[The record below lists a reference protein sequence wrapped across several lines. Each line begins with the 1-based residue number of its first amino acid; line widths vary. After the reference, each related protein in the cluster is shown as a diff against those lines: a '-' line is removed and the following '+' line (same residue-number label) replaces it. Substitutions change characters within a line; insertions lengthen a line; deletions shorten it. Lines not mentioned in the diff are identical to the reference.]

1 MGLEKNQERVEVMFL
16 AIDPSGSMIE
26 KRTFACEVP
35 SLALAGLKAQ
45 SGATGG
51 KGAFTQWAHCEFIVG
66 FETICPANTHW
77 ANYGFF

>member
-16 AIDPSGSMIE
+16 AIDPSGSMME

-45 SGATGG
+45 SGAWVNST
-51 KGAFTQWAHCEFIVG
+51 
-66 FETICPANTHW
+66 PAKAGW
-77 ANYGFF
+77 YEISSMSCCLVQYEP